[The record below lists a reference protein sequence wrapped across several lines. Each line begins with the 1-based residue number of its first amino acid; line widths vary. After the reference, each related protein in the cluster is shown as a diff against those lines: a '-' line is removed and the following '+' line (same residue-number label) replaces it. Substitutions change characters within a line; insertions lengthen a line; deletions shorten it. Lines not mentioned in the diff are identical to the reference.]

1 MSFDYNAVFF
11 MSFVGVIGMLV
22 ANVIWVSDGHLYY
35 IALAVNLAY
44 GFMTFVR
51 LVTAAKRHDS

>member
-1 MSFDYNAVFF
+1 
-11 MSFVGVIGMLV
+11 MLV
-22 ANVIWVSDGHLYY
+22 ANVIWVSDSYLYY

-51 LVTAAKRHDS
+51 LVTAAKRRDD